1 MSEQDGRAEVWDLDF
16 EQPTTE
22 VVVARLVK
30 MMIAD
35 EIRRQEKLLGRK
47 FTREERERVRRNL
60 KAEQVVES
68 QEKGAR

>member
-1 MSEQDGRAEVWDLDF
+1 MNEQDGRAEVWDLDF

-60 KAEQVVES
+60 EAEQVVES

>member
-1 MSEQDGRAEVWDLDF
+1 MNEQDGRAEVWDLDF

-60 KAEQVVES
+60 EAES